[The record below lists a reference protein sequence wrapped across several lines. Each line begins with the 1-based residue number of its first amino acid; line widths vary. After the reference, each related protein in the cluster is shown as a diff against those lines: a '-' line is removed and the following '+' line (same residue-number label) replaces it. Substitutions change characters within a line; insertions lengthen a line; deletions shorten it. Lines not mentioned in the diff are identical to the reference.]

1 LEVELV
7 TQIELTRLKRFCVAC
22 GEVLMI
28 FEQMQG
34 GVPIRIGGTVVG
46 AAGVSGF
53 DRSED
58 VEIS

>member
-1 LEVELV
+1 
-7 TQIELTRLKRFCVAC
+7 LKRFCVAC
-22 GEVLMI
+22 GEVLTI